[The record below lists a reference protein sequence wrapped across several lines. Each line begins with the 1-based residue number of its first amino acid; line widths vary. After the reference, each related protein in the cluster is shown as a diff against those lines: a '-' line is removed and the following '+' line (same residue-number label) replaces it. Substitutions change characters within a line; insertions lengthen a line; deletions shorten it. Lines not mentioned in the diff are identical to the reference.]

1 MSKKQKILISVGL
14 LIVILLLLA
23 FYVYKKDVETKSVS
37 STGNSSFVERYN
49 DHVYGFSFIYLQ
61 NWTLNRSGNVLT
73 LGNVDQYGDSIT
85 VVEVKGNTVT
95 TSNDKYGSVT
105 YTYQNGKLM
114 VVGTP
119 DPKTGKATST
129 LAVPIFTT
137 GNNWAVLPGTSSAKT
152 DIVFIPG
159 KGFVIVDS
167 GKSANNAN
175 SVDLLVKSFVAI
187 PSNVSD
193 FF

>member
-1 MSKKQKILISVGL
+1 MSKKQKLLVSVGF
-14 LIVILLLLA
+14 LIILLLLVA
-23 FYVYKKDVETKSVS
+23 FYIYKRDIETKSVS
-37 STGNSSFVERYN
+37 PTGNSSFVERYN

-61 NWTLNRSGNVLT
+61 NWTLNRNGNVLT

-85 VVEVKGNTVT
+85 VVEIKGNTIT

-105 YTYQNGKLM
+105 YLYSNGKLM
-114 VVGTP
+114 VVGSP

-129 LAVPIFTT
+129 VAVPIFTT

-159 KGFVIVDS
+159 KCFVIVDS
-167 GKSANNAN
+167 GKSANNTD
-175 SVDLLVKSFVAI
+175 SVDLLVKSFVTI